1 MTDYKIQLNEIEKSV
16 YSFLKPQGFKKKGRT
31 FNRQTE
37 KGLYQ
42 VINFQSGQ
50 FPIGGNYVIPGIRE
64 SFYGT
69 FTINLGVCIEE
80 IYNLAYP
87 GKPKTFYREY
97 NCHLRLRLSKLIRGD
112 DHWWSIG
119 LNNEKISEEIIEGLN
134 SKGLSWLDKFSS
146 REKIIR
152 NWGDDTY
159 ASLRAKLDV
168 ALIVLFSDKE
178 KGTTLLTEYF
188 NGIEPQQKGHR
199 EYVLELASKFGV
211 KINQPFC

>member
-50 FPIGGNYVIPGIRE
+50 FPIGGNYVIPGIHE

-87 GKPKTFYREY
+87 GKPKTFYR
-97 NCHLRLRLSKLIRGD
+97 
-112 DHWWSIG
+112 
-119 LNNEKISEEIIEGLN
+119 
-134 SKGLSWLDKFSS
+134 
-146 REKIIR
+146 
-152 NWGDDTY
+152 
-159 ASLRAKLDV
+159 
-168 ALIVLFSDKE
+168 
-178 KGTTLLTEYF
+178 
-188 NGIEPQQKGHR
+188 
-199 EYVLELASKFGV
+199 
-211 KINQPFC
+211 